1 MDNENAEKQFSIFS
15 FRIMSITVE
24 TNMTTPA
31 GTQEAPKDCL
41 ADVMATI
48 MDQDPPVEVNNVE
61 AWWPTWDKEYACD
74 SMDSSLYKKQGCI
87 FQFIN
92 NNALGM
98 ASMIGGIRIGVTD
111 IRKMPQY
118 IIRNKSHIK
127 NHAIKLLNHH
137 LIETQCSVGY
147 GEALS
152 QDEYGMSYSLAS
164 VSHQG
169 LRMHPTGRQEG
180 SIFFCLFDGL
190 IEPVILC
197 KDNNDRILDSAYIF
211 NVYINLL
218 PPSQRRNALLRQK
231 AADEQKQASEA
242 ANPPQKKSKGT
253 QTSTPFAAQPNQQGE
268 ASSPEYQS
276 PGNSSGYSSSSP
288 QYIPSPNYQGSS
300 PRQHYQGSPVNPGY
314 QGSYPN
320 NINVSRP
327 GYQGKRINAPTGPT
341 TEDLAKK
348 FDSLQYNAEERFKR
362 LEAQQVPMP
371 PLPQPA
377 PIWPNPKAALPDE

>member
-1 MDNENAEKQFSIFS
+1 
-15 FRIMSITVE
+15 MSGTIE

-31 GTQEAPKDCL
+31 GTPETPPKDCL

-48 MDQDPPVEVNNVE
+48 MDQDPQVEINNVE
-61 AWWPTWDKEYACD
+61 AWWPTWDREYACEF
-74 SMDSSLYKKQGCI
+74 MDSSLYKKQGCI

-118 IIRNKSHIK
+118 ILRNKSHIK
-127 NHAIKLLNHH
+127 NHAIKLLTHH
-137 LIETQCSVGY
+137 LIESQCSVGY
-147 GEALS
+147 GETLS
-152 QDEYGMSYSLAS
+152 QDEYGMSCSLAS
-164 VSHQG
+164 ISHQG

-180 SIFFCLFDGL
+180 PVFFCLYDGL

-197 KDNNDRILDSAYIF
+197 KDNNGRILDSAYVF

-231 AADEQKQASEA
+231 AADEDKQAREA
-242 ANPPQKKSKGT
+242 ANPPQKKSRGT
-253 QTSTPFAAQPNQQGE
+253 QAPMPHSAQHNQQSE
-268 ASSPEYQS
+268 APFSEHHS
-276 PGNSSGYSSSSP
+276 GNSSGYSSASP
-288 QYIPSPNYQGSS
+288 QYVTSPNYQGSS
-300 PRQHYQGSPVNPGY
+300 PRQTYQGPPVNQGY

-327 GYQGKRINAPTGPT
+327 GYQGKRINAPAGPSA
-341 TEDLAKK
+341 EDLAKK
-348 FDSLQYNAEERFKR
+348 FDSLQYNSEERFKR